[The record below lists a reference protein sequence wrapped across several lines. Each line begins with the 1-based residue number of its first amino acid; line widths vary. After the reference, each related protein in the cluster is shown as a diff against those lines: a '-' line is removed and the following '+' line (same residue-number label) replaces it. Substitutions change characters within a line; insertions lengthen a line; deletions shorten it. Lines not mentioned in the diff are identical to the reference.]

1 MSSDNPTA
9 DRLVSDARKK
19 TAAQDNPRLAQIGL
33 AAGALGLV
41 AVLALAATSISTTL
55 VHPLVG
61 WVLGAAAVGLGGSS
75 LKSPAAAKLAKIA
88 LVLGVLAILVGTFFF
103 TLRIALHGGY

>member
-19 TAAQDNPRLAQIGL
+19 TAAQENPRLAQIGL
-33 AAGALGLV
+33 AAGALGLIS
-41 AVLALAATSISTTL
+41 VLALMATDISNTL
-55 VHPLVG
+55 VHPLLG
-61 WVLGAAAVGLGGSS
+61 WVLGAAGVALGGSS
-75 LKSPAAAKLAKIA
+75 LKNTGSAKLARIA
-88 LVLGVLAILVGTFFF
+88 LVLGVLAILLATFFF